1 MQTPTPEEAPRPQP
15 KLDPNKRFFFS
26 KAYLKEVERGLYGLF
41 RDFMEE
47 DKTTGKQ
54 EPLKNVGPTRLL
66 REARTPEEEK
76 AVVLKT
82 VDAKGNELK
91 LIEVKG

>member
-1 MQTPTPEEAPRPQP
+1 MEQDTKVEKETP
-15 KLDPNKRFFFS
+15 KLDPNKRYFFS

-47 DKTTGKQ
+47 DKATGKK

-66 REARTPEEEK
+66 REARNSDEEK
-76 AVVLKT
+76 VVVLRT
-82 VDAKGNELK
+82 VDAKGRELK
-91 LIEVKG
+91 LIEVKT